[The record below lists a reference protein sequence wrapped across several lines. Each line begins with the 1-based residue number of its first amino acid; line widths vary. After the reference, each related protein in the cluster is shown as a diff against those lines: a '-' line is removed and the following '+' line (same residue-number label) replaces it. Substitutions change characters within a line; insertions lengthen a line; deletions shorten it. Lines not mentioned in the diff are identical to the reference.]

1 MYTRLATERL
11 KTGEEMEVGVVRAP
25 DGEHTTQLTTFLG
38 HKGRN
43 WVWQVEK
50 SLSGGCPDL
59 ESYFYV
65 GKIKGQIVGNITTVE
80 YNRTGIFGH
89 VFTRSDQRMKGVCRA
104 IMAHQM
110 DDFRRRGGGML
121 LLGTGYESPPYWI
134 YHRFGF
140 RPLDKTGFMRYA
152 TEDDFEEGH
161 FARCPAKVVEVNWRD
176 WPRLCVLASIK
187 DRGVL
192 RSITFGLF
200 GRDNLEEAFLGL
212 KRGLEER
219 PDQVRAILL
228 QSERG
233 AVVGCATIVPDHRW
247 RNGPYLLDIFWHP
260 RFSSYADLLI
270 SQIGFPTG
278 KIQCYVDS
286 LSPEKA
292 SFLER
297 AGFEKEATLKGQI
310 GWEGQALDVMIYGKI
325 EISRSKL

>member
-1 MYTRLATERL
+1 MYIKLATERL
-11 KTGEEMEVGVVRAP
+11 KTGEEMEVGVIRAP
-25 DGEHTTQLTTFLG
+25 DMEHTTQLTTFLG
-38 HKGRN
+38 HKGRD

-80 YNRTGIFGH
+80 CNRTGIFGH
-89 VFTRSDQRMKGVCRA
+89 VFTRPDQRRKGVCGT
-104 IMAHQM
+104 IMSHQIE
-110 DDFRRRGGGML
+110 DFRHRGGGLL
-121 LLGTGYESPPYWI
+121 LLGTDYESPAYWI

-140 RPLDKTGFMRYA
+140 RPLDKTGFMRYS
-152 TEDDFEEGH
+152 TEDDFEERH
-161 FARCPAKVVEVNWRD
+161 FTPCPARAVEVNWRD
-176 WPRLCVLASIK
+176 WPRLCALASIENG
-187 DRGVL
+187 GVL

-200 GRDNLEEAFLGL
+200 GRGNLEEAFLGL

-233 AVVGCATIVPDHRW
+233 AIVGCATITPDRRW

-260 RFSSYADLLI
+260 KFSSYADQLV
-270 SQIGFPTG
+270 SQIRFPKG

-292 SFLER
+292 TLLER
-297 AGFEKEATLKGQI
+297 TGFEREATFGGQI
-310 GWEGQALDVMIYGKI
+310 SWEGQVMDVMVYSKI
-325 EISRSKL
+325 EVS